1 MLSGLWSLV
10 SIKKRARQLKTCF
23 NYRVLLSLPLE
34 GKGDRSAVDEVTCTP
49 APLRGASALSLK
61 QKSLRSSEGISEATT
76 GFEPVMKVLQTFA
89 LPLGHVAINIK
100 R

>member
-1 MLSGLWSLV
+1 MHTRSPSRSV
-10 SIKKRARQLKTCF
+10 KKSARQLKTCF
-23 NYRVLLSLPLE
+23 NYRASLLPTAYCLLPI
-34 GKGDRSAVDEVTCTP
+34 
-49 APLRGASALSLK
+49 K